1 VNDELLL
8 ALLRHTGMP
17 TTGSPDELLSAT
29 LRAFSRIPYENFTKI
44 IAHAELSTQ
53 RWKQTPAELIQGF
66 IRYGTGGTCFPLT
79 QTLLHLLTA
88 LGYEAAPILADR
100 RYGADTH
107 CAVIVRLEPHS
118 WHLIDPG
125 YMICTP
131 CRLPSSAANNE
142 TPLTLRYDLAHSSIE
157 LRPTTDGDRIE
168 LYTVRGELQSRY
180 RLTYKVTPIEQDTFE
195 RAWDRSFDWEMM
207 RYPVLSVLEGD
218 RHIYLQ
224 KNKLL
229 IRSGLESAQITLTP
243 EELALELGPRV
254 GIAPEVLQ
262 GALKYLNT

>member
-1 VNDELLL
+1 MNNELLNT
-8 ALLRHTGMP
+8 LLTHSGLP
-17 TTGSPDELLSAT
+17 TPGSPDGLLHAT

-44 IAHAELSTQ
+44 IGRAEASEQ
-53 RWKQTPAELIQGF
+53 RWKQTPLELVQGF

-79 QTLLHLLTA
+79 NTLVYFLHA

-107 CAVIVRLEPHS
+107 CAVIVRVEPHS

-125 YMICTP
+125 YMVHTP
-131 CRLPSSAANNE
+131 CRLPDSTKEHHNA
-142 TPLTLRYDLAHSSIE
+142 LTVHYNLGHTIIE
-157 LRPTTDGDRIE
+157 LRPSAEDNRIE
-168 LYTVRGELQSRY
+168 LYTIHGESPPRY
-180 RLTYKVTPIEQDTFE
+180 RLTYKVEPVDQSTFE
-195 RAWDRSFDWEMM
+195 AAWDRSFSWEMM
-207 RYPVLSVLEGD
+207 TYPVLSVLEGD

-229 IRSGLESAQITLTP
+229 IRSGSESTRITLTP
-243 EELALELGPRV
+243 EQLALELGPQV

-262 GALKYLNT
+262 RALKLLQK